1 MTGIG
6 KPRHRGTVQYRDD
19 RLTVSGPGLDRTV
32 AAAVIGEIYRCT
44 MEDEVHH
51 GDEGFH
57 ILILADTAPDDVVPD
72 DRGPDSMAPGDTSP
86 SDLAPSDMARHDA
99 FLLIGPFVA
108 DGLGAIEALTAAHP
122 EIPVTPVRVRTV
134 PYGFREPG
142 FLGLRLFPVP
152 GLRTGSRADLK
163 RFHLVPV
170 EAPNGGPTQPPAAV
184 PAGAV
189 E

>member
-1 MTGIG
+1 MTDIG
-6 KPRHRGTVQYRDD
+6 KPRHRGTVRYRDGQ
-19 RLTVSGPGLDRTV
+19 LTVSGPALDRTV
-32 AAAVIGEIYRCT
+32 AAAAIGEIYQCT

-57 ILILADTAPDDVVPD
+57 ILILANTAPDD
-72 DRGPDSMAPGDTSP
+72 TSP
-86 SDLAPSDMARHDA
+86 RDTTPGDA

-108 DGLGAIEALTAAHP
+108 GGLGAIEALTAAHP
-122 EIPVTPVRVRTV
+122 EIPVTPVQVRTV

-142 FLGLRLFPVP
+142 LLGLRLFPVP

-170 EAPNGGPTQPPAAV
+170 EDPHV
-184 PAGAV
+184 
-189 E
+189 